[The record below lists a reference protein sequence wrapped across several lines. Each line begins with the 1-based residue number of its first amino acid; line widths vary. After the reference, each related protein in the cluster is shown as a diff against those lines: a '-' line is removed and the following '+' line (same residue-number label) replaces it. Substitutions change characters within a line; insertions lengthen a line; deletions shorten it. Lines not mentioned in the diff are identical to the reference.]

1 MSAPFLEHDPAC
13 LNPGRETDQ
22 DWQRWIANE
31 TLSEASSPAL
41 QTQPVAPQAS
51 LLICVGTRPEIIK
64 MAPVYQALR
73 ARGVKTRWLHTGQHD
88 AVAWPLYDFFSISPD
103 HVIKLDRANDSLS
116 ELSASLLRALDRE
129 LEQDTPAGVVVH
141 GDTTSAAM
149 AALAAFYRRL
159 PVAHVEAGLR
169 SNHPADPF
177 PEEMNRRLIGRLAEW
192 HFAPTTGARANLLR
206 ESVDEQQVLVVGNTI
221 VDATRQ
227 ALATVEAGRPASSA
241 RARTLVITA
250 HRRENWGERLTQVAQ
265 AVLQLLADDGE
276 LRAVWPLH
284 GNPKVAHAI
293 RAVMETAGPSLASRI
308 RLTEPLPYPEMIRV
322 MADSWL
328 ILTDSG
334 GIQEEA
340 CALHV
345 PVLVLRETTERPE
358 LITAGAGLMVGTST
372 PRIVNTVRALR
383 QDASSYRAM
392 TQAPNPFGDGQSAL
406 RIAAAL
412 HAWLSPDAQ
421 ISVGGYQP

>member
-1 MSAPFLEHDPAC
+1 
-13 LNPGRETDQ
+13 
-22 DWQRWIANE
+22 
-31 TLSEASSPAL
+31 
-41 QTQPVAPQAS
+41 
-51 LLICVGTRPEIIK
+51 
-64 MAPVYQALR
+64 
-73 ARGVKTRWLHTGQHD
+73 
-88 AVAWPLYDFFSISPD
+88 
-103 HVIKLDRANDSLS
+103 
-116 ELSASLLRALDRE
+116 
-129 LEQDTPAGVVVH
+129 
-141 GDTTSAAM
+141 
-149 AALAAFYRRL
+149 
-159 PVAHVEAGLR
+159 
-169 SNHPADPF
+169 
-177 PEEMNRRLIGRLAEW
+177 
-192 HFAPTTGARANLLR
+192 
-206 ESVDEQQVLVVGNTI
+206 
-221 VDATRQ
+221 
-227 ALATVEAGRPASSA
+227 
-241 RARTLVITA
+241 
-250 HRRENWGERLTQVAQ
+250 
-265 AVLQLLADDGE
+265 
-276 LRAVWPLH
+276 
-284 GNPKVAHAI
+284 
-293 RAVMETAGPSLASRI
+293 
-308 RLTEPLPYPEMIRV
+308 